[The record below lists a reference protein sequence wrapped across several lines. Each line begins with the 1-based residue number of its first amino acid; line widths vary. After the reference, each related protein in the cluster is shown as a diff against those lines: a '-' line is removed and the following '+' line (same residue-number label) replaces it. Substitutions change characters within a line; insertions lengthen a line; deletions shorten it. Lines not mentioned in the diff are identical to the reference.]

1 MDLTTQL
8 ARIEA
13 LETEVIDRFHK
24 RIMALR
30 ADKQALREALEQAGS
45 KAAIVRRVVNPLQ
58 RERFRRIHD

>member
-8 ARIEA
+8 AKIEA
-13 LETEVIDRFHK
+13 LEAEAIDRFHK

>member
-13 LETEVIDRFHK
+13 LEQDAIDRFHK
-24 RIMALR
+24 RILALR
-30 ADKQALREALEQAGS
+30 ADKAALRQELEQAGH

>member
-13 LETEVIDRFHK
+13 LEAEAIDRFHR

-30 ADKQALREALEQAGS
+30 ADKQALREALEQAGH
-45 KAAIVRRVVNPLQ
+45 KAAIVRKVYNPLQ
-58 RERFRRIHD
+58 RERFRRIND